1 MNPKRSKRPLLS
13 ETGASMRKRNVTA
26 AVAIALVIG
35 ACSSR
40 PREFR
45 PNLAA
50 APPAADQAK
59 FDADVRQC
67 NDLLVAGKLDSS
79 GRLASAG
86 AGAAAGAATA
96 VGGAA
101 LASSAGFYGGM
112 AVASATVVLLPFA
125 AVGGAW
131 MMANA
136 KRSKKEKAIQAV
148 MAGCLTERGHTIVG
162 WEKTGK
168 KMKVDP
174 MAKKKPK
181 AKAEAAAPAG

>member
-1 MNPKRSKRPLLS
+1 
-13 ETGASMRKRNVTA
+13 MRKRVTA
-26 AVAIALVIG
+26 AVAAVLVIG

-40 PREFR
+40 PREFQ
-45 PNLAA
+45 PSMAA
-50 APPAADQAK
+50 APSAENQAK
-59 FDADVRQC
+59 FDADVSEC
-67 NDLLVAGKLDSS
+67 HDLLIAGKLDSS

-86 AGAAAGAATA
+86 AGAAAGAVTA

-101 LASSAGFYGGM
+101 LASSAGLYGGM

-125 AVGGAW
+125 ALGGAW

-136 KRSKKEKAIQAV
+136 KRSKKEKAIQTI

-168 KMKVDP
+168 KMRVDP
-174 MAKKKPK
+174 MAKKPR
-181 AKAEAAAPAG
+181 AKAESAPAAG

>member
-1 MNPKRSKRPLLS
+1 MVMSVMRN
-13 ETGASMRKRNVTA
+13 GAA
-26 AVAIALVIG
+26 AMAIAAMLT

-45 PNLAA
+45 PTLAA
-50 APPAADQAK
+50 APSAEVQAKFAADQAEC
-59 FDADVRQC
+59 RE
-67 NDLLVAGKLDSS
+67 LLVAGKLDRD

-86 AGAAAGAATA
+86 AGAAAAGATA

-101 LASSAGFYGGM
+101 LASSAGLYGGM

-136 KRSKKEKAIQAV
+136 KRSKKEKVIQAA
-148 MAGCLTERGHTIVG
+148 MAGCLTERGHTIIG

-174 MAKKKPK
+174 LARTK
-181 AKAEAAAPAG
+181 ARAPSAN

>member
-1 MNPKRSKRPLLS
+1 MHKRVSA
-13 ETGASMRKRNVTA
+13 T
-26 AVAIALVIG
+26 VAMALVIS

-45 PNLAA
+45 PSIAA
-50 APPAADQAK
+50 APSAESQAK
-59 FDADVRQC
+59 FEADAREC
-67 NDLLVAGKLDSS
+67 RDLLVAGKLDSS
-79 GRLASAG
+79 GKLASAG

-96 VGGAA
+96 IGGAA
-101 LASSAGFYGGM
+101 LASSAGLYGGM

-131 MMANA
+131 MMAKA
-136 KRSKKEKAIQAV
+136 KRSKKEKAIQRV
-148 MAGCLTERGHTIVG
+148 MAGCLADRGHTILG

-174 MAKKKPK
+174 LKREKL
-181 AKAEAAAPAG
+181 

>member
-1 MNPKRSKRPLLS
+1 
-13 ETGASMRKRNVTA
+13 MRRRVSAT
-26 AVAIALVIG
+26 VAMALVVG

-45 PNLAA
+45 PYMSA
-50 APPAADQAK
+50 APSTENQAK
-59 FDADVRQC
+59 FDADAREC
-67 NDLLVAGKLDSS
+67 RELLVAGKLDSS
-79 GRLASAG
+79 GKLASAG

-101 LASSAGFYGGM
+101 LASSAGLYGGM

-131 MMANA
+131 MMAKA
-136 KRSKKEKAIQAV
+136 KRTKKEKAIQRV
-148 MAGCLTERGHTIVG
+148 MAGCLADRGHAILG
-162 WEKTGK
+162 WKKTGK

-174 MAKKKPK
+174 VGEVKL
-181 AKAEAAAPAG
+181 

>member
-1 MNPKRSKRPLLS
+1 MKAKGSERPLLLK
-13 ETGASMRKRNVTA
+13 TAVIMGKRSVSA
-26 AVAIALVIG
+26 ALAIALLIG

-45 PNLAA
+45 PTMAA
-50 APPAADQAK
+50 APSAETRAKFASDQAECH
-59 FDADVRQC
+59 Q
-67 NDLLVAGKLDSS
+67 LLVAGKLDKD

-86 AGAAAGAATA
+86 AGAAAGAATMA
-96 VGGAA
+96 GGAA
-101 LASSAGFYGGM
+101 LASSAGLYGGM

-136 KRSKKEKAIQAV
+136 KRSKKEKIIQAA
-148 MAGCLTERGHTIVG
+148 MAGCLTERGHTIIG

-174 MAKKKPK
+174 LAKKSLK
-181 AKAEAAAPAG
+181 AKAGAGAGSG

>member
-1 MNPKRSKRPLLS
+1 MS
-13 ETGASMRKRNVTA
+13 
-26 AVAIALVIG
+26 
-35 ACSSR
+35 
-40 PREFR
+40 
-45 PNLAA
+45 A
-50 APPAADQAK
+50 APSTEERARL
-59 FDADVRQC
+59 DADAREC
-67 NDLLVAGKLDSS
+67 RDLLVAGKLDSS

-101 LASSAGFYGGM
+101 LASSAGLYGGV

-136 KRSKKEKAIQAV
+136 KRSKKEKSIQRI

-174 MAKKKPK
+174 MARQKP
-181 AKAEAAAPAG
+181 

>member
-1 MNPKRSKRPLLS
+1 
-13 ETGASMRKRNVTA
+13 MRKRVTA
-26 AVAIALVIG
+26 AVATALLIG

-50 APPAADQAK
+50 APSMEDQAK
-59 FDADVRQC
+59 FDSDVREC
-67 NDLLVAGKLDSS
+67 SDLLVAGKLDSS

-101 LASSAGFYGGM
+101 LASSAGLYGGM

-168 KMKVDP
+168 KMRVDP

-181 AKAEAAAPAG
+181 AKADSSATSG

>member
-1 MNPKRSKRPLLS
+1 
-13 ETGASMRKRNVTA
+13 MRKLRGAGT
-26 AVAIALVIG
+26 AVAIALAIA

-50 APPAADQAK
+50 APSAEAQAK
-59 FDADVRQC
+59 FDSDVKEC
-67 NDLLVAGKLDSS
+67 HALLVAGKLDSS
-79 GRLASAG
+79 GKLASAG
-86 AGAAAGAATA
+86 AGAAAGAATVA
-96 VGGAA
+96 GGAA
-101 LASSAGFYGGM
+101 LASSAGLYGGM

-136 KRSKKEKAIQAV
+136 KRGKKEKIIQNV
-148 MAGCLTERGHTIVG
+148 MAGCLTERGHAIVG

-174 MAKKKPK
+174 LHKKKAVPK
-181 AKAEAAAPAG
+181 A

>member
-1 MNPKRSKRPLLS
+1 MRNKPLV
-13 ETGASMRKRNVTA
+13 GAG
-26 AVAIALVIG
+26 LVIVLAAQG
-35 ACSSR
+35 CSSR

-45 PNLAA
+45 PTMAA
-50 APPAADQAK
+50 APSAQSRAA
-59 FDADVRQC
+59 FDKDVAECQQ
-67 NDLLVAGKLDSS
+67 LLVAGKLDTE

-86 AGAAAGAATA
+86 AGAAAGAATMA
-96 VGGAA
+96 GGAA
-101 LASSAGFYGGM
+101 LASSAGLYGGM

-136 KRSKKEKAIQAV
+136 KRSKKEKAIQKV

-174 MAKKKPK
+174 LSGKK
-181 AKAEAAAPAG
+181 AKVADAK

>member
-1 MNPKRSKRPLLS
+1 M
-13 ETGASMRKRNVTA
+13 
-26 AVAIALVIG
+26 
-35 ACSSR
+35 
-40 PREFR
+40 
-45 PNLAA
+45 
-50 APPAADQAK
+50 
-59 FDADVRQC
+59 
-67 NDLLVAGKLDSS
+67 
-79 GRLASAG
+79 
-86 AGAAAGAATA
+86 
-96 VGGAA
+96 
-101 LASSAGFYGGM
+101 ASSAGFYGGM

-162 WEKTGK
+162 WEKSGK

-181 AKAEAAAPAG
+181 AEAEAGREV

>member
-1 MNPKRSKRPLLS
+1 
-13 ETGASMRKRNVTA
+13 MRKRNLTA
-26 AVAIALVIG
+26 AVAMALVIG

-45 PNLAA
+45 PSLAA
-50 APPAADQAK
+50 APSAENQAK
-59 FDADVRQC
+59 FDADVREC
-67 NDLLVAGKLDSS
+67 SDLLVAGKLDSS

-136 KRSKKEKAIQAV
+136 KRSKKEKAIQTV
-148 MAGCLTERGHTIVG
+148 MAGCLTERGHTIAV

-174 MAKKKPK
+174 MAKKKKPK
-181 AKAEAAAPAG
+181 ATAPAVL

>member
-1 MNPKRSKRPLLS
+1 
-13 ETGASMRKRNVTA
+13 MRERNISA
-26 AVAIALVIG
+26 ALAMALVIG

-40 PREFR
+40 PRVFQ
-45 PNLAA
+45 PKLAP
-50 APPAADQAK
+50 APFAENQAK
-59 FDADVRQC
+59 FNADVSEC
-67 NDLLVAGKLDSS
+67 SELLVAGKLDSS

-101 LASSAGFYGGM
+101 LASSAGLYGGM
-112 AVASATVVLLPFA
+112 AAASATVVLLPFA

-162 WEKTGK
+162 WKKTGK

-174 MAKKKPK
+174 LAKKPK
-181 AKAEAAAPAG
+181 ATTEATGATRSP

>member
-1 MNPKRSKRPLLS
+1 MRGRSIK
-13 ETGASMRKRNVTA
+13 EV
-26 AVAIALVIG
+26 VALALVLG

-45 PNLAA
+45 PNLS
-50 APPAADQAK
+50 PAQSPESLARFNADA
-59 FDADVRQC
+59 REC
-67 NDLLVAGKLDSS
+67 HDLLVAGKLDSS
-79 GRLASAG
+79 GRMASAG
-86 AGAAAGAATA
+86 AGAAAGTATA

-101 LASSAGFYGGM
+101 LASSAGLYGGM

-131 MMANA
+131 VMANA
-136 KRSKKEKAIQAV
+136 KRGKKERTIQRV
-148 MAGCLTERGHTIVG
+148 MAGCLQERGHTIIG

-174 MAKKKPK
+174 LASKKSKMK
-181 AKAEAAAPAG
+181 ANGAGATNR